1 MGLYDTLI
9 FKCRCGHKMYSQT
22 KILGNCSL
30 NNFIVGNIEKEDPL
44 KGNFVS
50 IFEQELF
57 NCLFKVKEKCP
68 KCGAQNI
75 IRIVN
80 GELIEVVK
88 DKNELL
94 LVELDDEYVKEEI
107 RFGGIV

>member
-1 MGLYDTLI
+1 
-9 FKCRCGHKMYSQT
+9 MYSQT

-30 NNFIVGNIEKEDPL
+30 NNFIVGDKGKENVL

-50 IFEQELF
+50 IFEKELF

-75 IRIVN
+75 IRIVD

-94 LVELDDEYVKEEI
+94 LAELDDGYVKEET
-107 RFGGIV
+107 RFGGI